1 MKKQKKRKKEK
12 EVKMDGW
19 MDEGWKED
27 DASYMASSEKSREL
41 CAIQLIRNHGPEVR
55 ARMGEND
62 DEDY

>member
-1 MKKQKKRKKEK
+1 
-12 EVKMDGW
+12 MDGW

-27 DASYMASSEKSREL
+27 DASYMTSSEKRREL
-41 CAIQLIRNHGPEVR
+41 RAIQLIRNHGPEVR